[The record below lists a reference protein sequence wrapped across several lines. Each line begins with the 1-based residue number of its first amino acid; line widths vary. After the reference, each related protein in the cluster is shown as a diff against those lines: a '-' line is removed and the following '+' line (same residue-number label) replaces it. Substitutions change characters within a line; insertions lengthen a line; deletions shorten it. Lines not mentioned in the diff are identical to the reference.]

1 MTLKQLQ
8 VFLAVARFQ
17 NLTQAAEAL
26 FLTKGAVSQALQ
38 ELERHLGVR
47 LFDRVHPH
55 LRLNHEGAR
64 LWPLADEM
72 LQRAEAIERT
82 VSSWRGL
89 LFEHWGQ
96 QDHRQLSA
104 AATDARF

>member
-8 VFLAVARFQ
+8 VFLAVARYE
-17 NLTQAAEAL
+17 NMGQAADAL

-55 LRLNHEGAR
+55 LRLNHEGAQLR
-64 LWPLADEM
+64 PLADEM
-72 LQRAEAIERT
+72 LQRAEAM
-82 VSSWRGL
+82 
-89 LFEHWGQ
+89 
-96 QDHRQLSA
+96 
-104 AATDARF
+104 